1 MKDMILLYMLIPYLV
16 LINVLTFCMYGI
28 DKWKAKRSRWRVPE
42 TTLLEMAVFGGS
54 IGAWLGMR
62 IWHHKTMHNKFKYG
76 IPIILVIQ
84 VAVFLLTSCKTKH
97 VVELALPIQEDKL
110 VQEHSSTVFL
120 IMYDSK
126 IGKAALLKAIKD
138 YECEIVY
145 DYVNINGMA
154 LKKPE
159 GKTLEETMQYFREVK
174 GVLTVEYNYIIRLT
188 DPIPPRL
195 EIIQ

>member
-1 MKDMILLYMLIPYLV
+1 MILLYMLLPYLV

-42 TTLLEMAVFGGS
+42 TTLLEMAVLGGS

-76 IPIILVIQ
+76 IPIILVVQI
-84 VAVFLLTSCKTKH
+84 VIFLLTSCKTKH
-97 VVELALPIQEDKL
+97 VVEPALPIQEDKL

-126 IGKAALLKAIKD
+126 IGKAALLKSIKD

-174 GVLTVEYNYIIRLT
+174 GVLSVEYNYVIRLR
-188 DPIPPRL
+188 DPIIPRL